1 MSNIGRNYFEV
12 IFSDY
17 NIFLYGL
24 SVDKKNL
31 LLFHNCIIYFD
42 DDKTDKIDTYRE
54 NLLNLWNTLDDDN
67 IKDKIEHCIMLLLS
81 EKNSNVDF
89 NEKYPDYFFVTYYK
103 NVGSKKYPD
112 FIAWH
117 FSEFNVHTSL
127 WYSERNTDLRNKRNK
142 NVSIY
147 ICDFYRNKV
156 SNINSLSIT
165 ISDFAKLKDYDM
177 SLEYIKRKID
187 VFLLVA
193 NAKEKLYSPH
203 IYYLD
208 KFENGR
214 LAEISISDKKV
225 DYLMEDIS

>member
-17 NIFLYGL
+17 NIFLYGV
-24 SVDKKNL
+24 SVDKRNL

-54 NLLNLWNTLDDDN
+54 SLLNLWNTLDDDN

-81 EKNSNVDF
+81 EKNSNVNF
-89 NEKYPDYFFVTYYK
+89 SEKYPDYFFATYYK
-103 NVGSKKYPD
+103 DADQPRCPD

-117 FSEFNVHTSL
+117 FSEFNVYTPL
-127 WYSERNTDLRNKRNK
+127 WYSEIHTNSRSKRK
-142 NVSIY
+142 KTSSLYV
-147 ICDFYRNKV
+147 CDDFRNKV
-156 SNINSLSIT
+156 SNISSLSLT
-165 ISDFAKLKDYDM
+165 ISDFVKLKDYDM

-193 NAKEKLYSPH
+193 NAKDKLYSSC
-203 IYYLD
+203 IYCLNKED
-208 KFENGR
+208 S
-214 LAEISISDKKV
+214 LVEITISDKK
-225 DYLMEDIS
+225 DNYLMENIL